1 MKVEDFLKKH
11 PIEIIEEKHPIS
23 KIKIREDYV
32 MLFLEEDKIMIPIES
47 YFSYGLKDLK
57 GLDDDLLNRLRN
69 EEAYLKAYRSCL
81 RKLSVKDYTV
91 KQIKDHLGK
100 MDLDDERRK
109 EIIDKLISYGML
121 DDEKYAQNKI
131 AYYDRSNL
139 STRQIREKLKKDG
152 INEEIINSYL
162 FKDEFREIEKAKN
175 IADRYSKTIRNKS
188 LAGKKQSILNRLVS
202 SGYSYEIS
210 KNIVN
215 ELDLSRDNEIELLK
229 KEYLKAKNKYG
240 KKYSDYELK
249 QRIYGSLLNKGFSS
263 DDIKKVMEV

>member
-1 MKVEDFLKKH
+1 M
-11 PIEIIEEKHPIS
+11 
-23 KIKIREDYV
+23 
-32 MLFLEEDKIMIPIES
+32 
-47 YFSYGLKDLK
+47 
-57 GLDDDLLNRLRN
+57 
-69 EEAYLKAYRSCL
+69 
-81 RKLSVKDYTV
+81 
-91 KQIKDHLGK
+91 
-100 MDLDDERRK
+100 
-109 EIIDKLISYGML
+109 
-121 DDEKYAQNKI
+121 
-131 AYYDRSNL
+131 
-139 STRQIREKLKKDG
+139 
-152 INEEIINSYL
+152 